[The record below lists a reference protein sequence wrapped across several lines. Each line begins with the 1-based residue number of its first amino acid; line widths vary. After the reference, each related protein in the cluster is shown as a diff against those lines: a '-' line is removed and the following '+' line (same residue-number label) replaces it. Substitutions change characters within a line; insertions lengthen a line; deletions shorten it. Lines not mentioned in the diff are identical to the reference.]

1 MAVSRRKARR
11 DMRTGVGPIDSS
23 DRKFLNVFRCVLA
36 LAIARAVLAGIYALS
51 YAVGGPVH

>member
-1 MAVSRRKARR
+1 
-11 DMRTGVGPIDSS
+11 MRTGVGPIDSS